1 MAVRKLALLV
11 LLSLSAL
18 AVSASQLY
26 PWTDENGVV
35 HYSDKP
41 VRGASQQAQPQPAN
55 VVPRLNDGV
64 LPSSAAANSK
74 PQGFK
79 LAIRTPSNQQTIRD
93 NLGRVSVAGGAVP
106 QELPQGFAF
115 RLRMDGQVVSE
126 PTAEPVFELMN
137 VNRGEHKLKLE
148 LLDPLGKVIASSPVT
163 TIYLHRTTQASG
175 GR

>member
-1 MAVRKLALLV
+1 MAVRKMALLV
-11 LLSLSAL
+11 LLSLTMF
-18 AVSASQLY
+18 AVSANQLY
-26 PWTDENGVV
+26 TWTDENGVV

-41 VRGASQQAQPQPAN
+41 VRGAQQQAQPQSSN

-64 LPSSAAANSK
+64 LPTSAAPADK

-79 LAIRTPSNQQTIRD
+79 LTIRSPGNQATVRD
-93 NLGRVSVAGGAVP
+93 NLGRVTVSGAALPLDV
-106 QELPQGFAF
+106 PQGFNF

-126 PTAEPVFELMN
+126 PTAEPVFNLMN

-163 TIYLHRTTQASG
+163 VIYLHRASQSSG